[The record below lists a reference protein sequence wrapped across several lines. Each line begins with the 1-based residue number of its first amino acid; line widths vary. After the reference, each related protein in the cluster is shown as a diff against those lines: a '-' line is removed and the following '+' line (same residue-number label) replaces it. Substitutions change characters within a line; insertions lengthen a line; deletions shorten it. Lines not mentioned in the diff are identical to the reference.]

1 MVRTVERPRVAL
13 PEEKREGDE
22 LRTKVKT
29 VSPALS
35 HDEQEVYVLMEKRDE
50 EQIVAD
56 LEGRYLE
63 EFVYEFCRRHKWP
76 ERVRPRE
83 CTCTDLVVGI
93 SWFGIQEASR
103 AYGRIQVPIEKAK
116 IKETAEEVEV
126 MVEAV
131 DTQTNS
137 SRIGVSAQAKNMT
150 TRQGVFRDAFALQK
164 ALSKAQRNAIKQLL
178 PQTMLKEWI
187 QRHRNGGNGKTAQPP
202 VTKAAQG
209 DGAQHPLDA
218 KALEL
223 KGEILRL
230 TGSDDAYLN
239 TLGLH
244 GAEELSQLDT
254 KNKAAFVNELL
265 KVVERLKVRAA

>member
-1 MVRTVERPRVAL
+1 MVKRIARPVVQLPSEKKQEEDPVKTKAKTAVPTL
-13 PEEKREGDE
+13 PEEQVYEVFEQR
-22 LRTKVKT
+22 
-29 VSPALS
+29 
-35 HDEQEVYVLMEKRDE
+35 DEQ
-50 EQIVAD
+50 QIQAL